1 MISFTSFAIDFV
13 YYRGAKAVLYEAI
26 LKWLLELAPGLS
38 NVESIVSDFEKAALN
53 AFALVFPRA
62 RVQSCWF
69 HFIKAMSEQWKKKGL
84 RNAPCEPKHLTRS
97 LALLPPNLVQLGV
110 ELNNWSEYVQNE
122 WGNKPEILSVAGS
135 CIRTNNDSEAFNRHF
150 TFRAGGR
157 QPRVFQFIR
166 NLQDIIE
173 NEVTNVKRSNANIP
187 MVKTKRM
194 DRIFKKDMGIQTAH
208 EELLLN
214 RITKETIYQ
223 FMKDHLPEKLSKE
236 IDDERLK
243 ISTGNITRTTFI
255 KKRQSMIISS
265 SHNDEE
271 YGVKRKRLYRRRP
284 KEIVGGEKSN
294 WKPSISKSAE

>member
-1 MISFTSFAIDFV
+1 
-13 YYRGAKAVLYEAI
+13 
-26 LKWLLELAPGLS
+26 
-38 NVESIVSDFEKAALN
+38 
-53 AFALVFPRA
+53 
-62 RVQSCWF
+62 
-69 HFIKAMSEQWKKKGL
+69 MSEQWKKKGL

-110 ELNNWSEYVQNE
+110 EVIKDVSSQYTAIFPQLNDWCEYVQNE

-150 TFRAGGR
+150 TSRAGGR

-194 DRIFKKDMGIQTAH
+194 DRIFKKDMGIQAAH

-255 KKRQSMIISS
+255 KKRQSMIMFS
-265 SHNDEE
+265 SHDDEE
-271 YGVKRKRLYRRRP
+271 YGVKRKRIYRRRP
-284 KEIVGGEKSN
+284 KEIVDGEKSN
-294 WKPSISKSAE
+294 WKSSISKSAE